1 MNEFDVRLKK
11 TSRSPIGNMLERLR
25 KHELTCTRF
34 IWLYLMH
41 EPLFIIHMVVL
52 GMV

>member
-11 TSRSPIGNMLERLR
+11 IGRIPIGNLLERIK
-25 KHELTCTRF
+25 KHDRRYTTI

-41 EPLFIIHMVVL
+41 KRILVIPC
-52 GMV
+52 